1 MKLLFV
7 GDIVGKPGRAAVRH
21 FVPELRAKHGLDLC
35 IGNSENSAGGAGIT
49 PDAADELLDSGLDL
63 LTCGNHTFAKREIGP
78 YMERPGSRQIRP
90 ANYPDGAP
98 GRGHAV
104 IDARSGARLGV
115 INLEGRVFMKPLE
128 CPFRT
133 ADRLIASMKKDG
145 VRCIFVDM
153 HCEATSEKNAMGHYL
168 DGRVSAVLGS
178 HTHIQTADER
188 VLRGGTAY
196 ITDVGMCG
204 PWESVIG
211 LRKEPAI
218 ERFLTQRHAPFEL
231 GQGDVRLQGAIVDID
246 EETGAARSI
255 VRVQERLAE

>member
-1 MKLLFV
+1 MKILFV
-7 GDIVGKPGRAAVRH
+7 GDIVGKPGRNAVLKL
-21 FVPELRAKHGLDLC
+21 VPRLRDQHALDLC
-35 IGNSENSAGGAGIT
+35 VGNSENSAGGAGIT
-49 PDAADELLDSGLDL
+49 PDSADELLGAGLDL
-63 LTCGNHTFAKREIGP
+63 LTSGNHTFSRREIAG
-78 YMERPGSRQIRP
+78 YLDRPGSRQLRP

-104 IDARSGARLGV
+104 IEGRSGARLGV

-133 ADRLIASMKKDG
+133 ADRLIDALRRDG
-145 VRCIFVDM
+145 VRCILVDM

-178 HTHIQTADER
+178 HTHVQTADQR

-204 PWESVIG
+204 PWDSVIG
-211 LRKEPAI
+211 LRKESAI
-218 ERFLTQRHAPFEL
+218 ERFLTQRHAGFEL
-231 GQGDVRLQGAIVDID
+231 GQGDVHLQGAIVEVDD
-246 EETGAARSI
+246 ATGRARSI
-255 VRVQERLAE
+255 LRVQERLPE